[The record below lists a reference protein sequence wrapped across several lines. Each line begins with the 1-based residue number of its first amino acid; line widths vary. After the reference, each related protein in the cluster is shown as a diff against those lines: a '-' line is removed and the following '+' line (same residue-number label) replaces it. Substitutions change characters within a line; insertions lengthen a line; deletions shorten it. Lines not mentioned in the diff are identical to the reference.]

1 MCEGF
6 TIIVFLVIVPQSPA
20 FAETTQD
27 FVCSSMHTVHP
38 LGVDLNSCAQC
49 DAGSLEI
56 GTGSFLVIGFH
67 KIVQMV
73 DQPQSPGVLGSDLI
87 FCS

>member
-1 MCEGF
+1 MSEEL
-6 TIIVFLVIVPQSPA
+6 TVIVFLIIPKSPA
-20 FAETTQD
+20 FAETTQN

-38 LGVDLNSCAQC
+38 LGVDLDSCAQC

-56 GTGSFLVIGFH
+56 GTGSFLVIGLD

-73 DQPQSPGVLGSDLI
+73 NQPQSPGVLGGDLI